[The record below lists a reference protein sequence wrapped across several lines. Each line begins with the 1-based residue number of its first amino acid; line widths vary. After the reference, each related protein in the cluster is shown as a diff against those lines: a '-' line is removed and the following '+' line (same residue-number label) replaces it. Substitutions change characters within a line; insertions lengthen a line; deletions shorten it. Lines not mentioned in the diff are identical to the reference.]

1 MSETAVAELAD
12 ALWRAEQDREPIPPI
27 TDTRPAVGLADAYA
41 IQSHNIARRVAGG
54 RVVRG
59 RKVAF
64 TSRAIQDLLGADGPG
79 SGVLLDDMFTDD
91 GAEIAASRLCQP
103 RVVAQ
108 LAFVMAADLA
118 GPGVTTTDALT
129 AIGGVLPVIEVSDSR
144 IAGWRVRQADA
155 IADNV
160 SAARVVTGGTL
171 IRVPDVDLRLLGTL
185 LYRNG
190 VPVES
195 GAGAAALGHPARGVA
210 WLANAAAADGP
221 GLRRGDIVLS
231 GALHRMVPVRPGDV
245 FRAAFA
251 HLGSVTARFSEEA
264 VAP

>member
-12 ALWRAEQDREPIPPI
+12 SLWRAEQDREPIPPI
-27 TDTRPAVGLADAYA
+27 TDARPAAGLADAYA
-41 IQSHNIARRVAGG
+41 IQSHNVARRVAAGG
-54 RVVRG
+54 VVRG

-64 TSRAIQDLLGADGPG
+64 TSRAVQKMLGADGPG
-79 SGVLLDDMFTDD
+79 SGVLLDAMFADD
-91 GAEIAASRLCQP
+91 GDEIALTRLCQP

-118 GPGVTTTDALT
+118 GPGVTIPDALA
-129 AIGGVLPVIEVSDSR
+129 AIGGVAPALEVSDSR
-144 IAGWRVRQADA
+144 IVGWRVRQVDA
-155 IADNV
+155 IADNA
-160 SAARVVTGGTL
+160 SAARVVLGGTL
-171 IRVPDVDLRLLGTL
+171 VRVSDLDLRLLGAL

-195 GAGAAALGHPARGVA
+195 GAGAAALGHPARSVA
-210 WLANAAAADGP
+210 WLANTPATIGS

-251 HLGSVTARFSEEA
+251 HLGTVMARFSGEDGA
-264 VAP
+264 R